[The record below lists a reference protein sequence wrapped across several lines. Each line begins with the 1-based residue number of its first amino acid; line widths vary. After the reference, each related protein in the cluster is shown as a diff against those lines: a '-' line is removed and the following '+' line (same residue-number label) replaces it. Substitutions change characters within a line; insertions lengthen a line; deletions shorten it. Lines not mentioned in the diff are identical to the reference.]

1 MQSESQTV
9 FVLDLSNTWM
19 SLIID
24 VLVPY
29 IQNLNL
35 VIIVPA
41 DALGSRIFAGTEMT
55 KYLNKA
61 FQTHMATNDFDI
73 FQMIAHTI
81 CVTELG

>member
-1 MQSESQTV
+1 M
-9 FVLDLSNTWM
+9 LDLINTWM
-19 SLIID
+19 SLVVY

-35 VIIVPA
+35 VIIVSA
-41 DALGSRIFAGTEMT
+41 DTLVSRIFAGTEMT

-73 FQMIAHTI
+73 FLMIAHTL